1 MSHNVPV
8 ETDVFVIGG
17 GPAGLAAA
25 IAARERGFRVLVADG
40 AQPPIDKACGE
51 GLLPDGRAAL
61 EQLGIHVPLAE
72 AHPFRG
78 IRFVSAALSAEAR
91 FPGDICGLAV
101 RRTSLHR
108 LMIERAAQ
116 LGAGLLWR
124 TAVTGISAQG
134 VHLRNQVGHRA
145 GDRIGDRIV
154 RARWIVGADGSN
166 SRVRR
171 WAGLDHGWQ
180 NHGLQNHGFRPRLRY
195 AFRRHY
201 RVAPWSDHME
211 VYWGDR
217 CQGYATAVS
226 GEQVCIALASHDSDL
241 RLEDGLRALPRLR
254 ERLAGAE
261 TISAE
266 RGALTGN
273 RTFARVWRSNVA
285 LIGDASGTVDA
296 ITGEGL
302 GLAFSQAVVL
312 ARCFESGDLKR
323 YQSEHRKLAR
333 RPQWMARLMLTLDQ
347 RPWLQHRTLQVFQ
360 RRPEVFR
367 RFLEMHVGALP
378 PLHAVRDGLTLG
390 WGLLTA

>member
-1 MSHNVPV
+1 MSQRLPDS
-8 ETDVFVIGG
+8 TDVFVIGG

-25 IAARERGFRVLVADG
+25 IAARELGFRVLVADG

-61 EQLGIHVPLAE
+61 ERLGIRVPLAD
-72 AHPFRG
+72 ALAFRG
-78 IRFVSAALSAEAR
+78 IRFVGAALSAEAR
-91 FPGDICGLAV
+91 FPDDGCGVAV
-101 RRTSLHR
+101 RRTVLHR
-108 LMIERAAQ
+108 LMSERAAQ
-116 LGAGLLWR
+116 LEAGLLWR
-124 TAVTGISAQG
+124 TAVTGISSDG
-134 VHLRNQVGHRA
+134 VHLRDRG
-145 GDRIGDRIV
+145 GDRLV

-171 WAGLDHGWQ
+171 WAGLDRAS
-180 NHGLQNHGFRPRLRY
+180 RPQMRY

-201 RVAPWSDHME
+201 RVAPWSDYME
-211 VYWGDR
+211 VYWGER

-226 GEQVCIALASHDSDL
+226 GEQVCVAVASHDSNL
-241 RLEDGLRALPRLR
+241 RLEEGLRALPRLR
-254 ERLAGAE
+254 ERLDGAE
-261 TISAE
+261 PVSAE

-273 RTFARVWRSNVA
+273 RRLRRVWRGNVA

-312 ARCFESGDLKR
+312 ARCLESGDLR
-323 YQSEHRKLAR
+323 SYQTEHRKLAL
-333 RPQWMARLMLTLDQ
+333 RPLCMARLMLTLDQ
-347 RPWLQHRTLQVFQ
+347 RPWLQQRTLQVFQ

-367 RFLEMHVGALP
+367 RFLELHVGALP
-378 PLHAVRDGLTLG
+378 PLHVVKDGLTLG